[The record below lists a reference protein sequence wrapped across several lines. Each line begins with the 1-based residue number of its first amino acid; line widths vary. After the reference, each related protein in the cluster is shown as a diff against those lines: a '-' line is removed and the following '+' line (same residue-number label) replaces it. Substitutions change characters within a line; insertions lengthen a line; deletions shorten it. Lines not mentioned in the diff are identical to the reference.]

1 MPIKYE
7 YNYSKLIE
15 GSLWKH
21 MVAISFTP
29 VYAGFR
35 RPEVPEVAHRRV
47 VRQHYLSL
55 QQEFI
60 KFMAEHYGP
69 QEGRWSIRWSD
80 YGVDIR
86 FQNDEDAGSFILFF
100 TENSQ
105 PRDMVETPVS
115 V

>member
-7 YNYSKLIE
+7 YNYSKPIE
-15 GSLWKH
+15 NSRWKH

-29 VYAGFR
+29 ATAEAAGR
-35 RPEVPEVAHRRV
+35 GRYQVG
-47 VRQHYLSL
+47 RQYLSL
-55 QQEFI
+55 QQKFL
-60 KFMAEHYGP
+60 KFMAEHYGT
-69 QEGRWSIRWSD
+69 QERRWSIRWSD